1 MDLLASLLQITFI
14 FLLFRTILTVIGGI
28 SLSKRLKESRRNSG
42 TESVYD
48 ISDNEQATD
57 AAPRHSAITIEMV
70 RDDIYGRYVAR
81 NKAYII
87 HSDDEDHYFCSW
99 ECRQKYLGQE

>member
-1 MDLLASLLQITFI
+1 MDLLASLLQITFL

-28 SLSKRLKESRRNSG
+28 SLNRRLKDSEN
-42 TESVYD
+42 
-48 ISDNEQATD
+48 ISNNEQATD
-57 AAPRHSAITIEMV
+57 AAARPSGITIEMV
-70 RDDIYGRYVAR
+70 RDNICGRYIAK

-87 HSDDEDHYFCSW
+87 HSDDEDQYFCSW